1 MKDLSTE
8 TKILE
13 AARKVFIS
21 KGMDG
26 ARMQEIAD
34 EAGINKALL
43 HYYYRSKDQL
53 FRAVFQSV
61 FKNFFE
67 SIKGELDKESSI
79 EEKAEA
85 IVMQYTNMLDNNP
98 FVPQF
103 LINEINRN
111 PQTLR
116 DAMDSKQFN
125 PNVFIQIFGNNNKSG
140 FDPRQFIVS
149 IIGMIVFPYA
159 ARNLVQLIYFNDNAE
174 AYTQFLQERKE
185 FLKLTILKIIQ

>member
-13 AARKVFIS
+13 AARTVFIS

-61 FKNFFE
+61 FAGFFQT
-67 SIKGELDKESSI
+67 IKGELDKEISV
-79 EEKAEA
+79 EQKAEA
-85 IVMQYTNMLDNNP
+85 IVMQYTNMLDANP

-116 DAMDSKQFN
+116 DVMESQQFN

-149 IIGMIVFPYA
+149 IIGMMVFPYA
-159 ARNLVQLIYFNDNAE
+159 ARNLVQLIYFQDNAE

-185 FLKLTILKIIQ
+185 FLKQTILKMIQ